1 MPSFLT
7 KSQIYD
13 IINRELPEGLF
24 SYSPDPSK
32 FYITSELDSYAF
44 TIAATYDTMKSIYD
58 NEFISTADEKISDF
72 EIMYFGTTS
81 VGLTLEEKR
90 NRIFAKIRSQAFV
103 SLWDILTYV
112 ASYVPEGTYVQ
123 ILENGKFGGFDSWS
137 LSQSELDLNTYL
149 GNVSPQQLYG
159 EDADL
164 VWTGDWQQGDP
175 IPTGV
180 YCDPNITQASVLG
193 MRDMAYSYE
202 IRIFGYELTGE
213 VLVNFQ
219 KDLELIQPVRSKYYI
234 AQNLVLADYYLTVDV
249 DNVGQFTQATLPF
262 GIKIAVD
269 CIAVDPTQTVT
280 GYKGRTYST

>member
-44 TIAATYDTMKSIYD
+44 TIAATYDTMKSIYE
-58 NEFISTADEKISDF
+58 NEFVTTANEKISDF
-72 EIMYFGTTS
+72 ELMYLGVIS
-81 VGLTLEEKR
+81 VSLSLEEKR
-90 NRIFAKIRSQAFV
+90 SRILAKIRTQAFV
-103 SLWDILTYV
+103 SLWDILTFV
-112 ASYVPEGTYVQ
+112 ASYLPEGTYVQ
-123 ILENGKFGGFDSWS
+123 ILENGKSGGYDSWS
-137 LSQSELDLNTYL
+137 LGYSQLDLSTYL
-149 GNVSPQQLYG
+149 GNVSLQQLYG

-164 VWTGDWQQGDP
+164 VWTGDWEQGDP
-175 IPTGV
+175 IPAGV
-180 YCDPNITQASVLG
+180 FCDPNITQASVIG

-213 VLVNFQ
+213 ILVNFQ
-219 KDLELIQPVRSKYYI
+219 KDLDVIHPVRSKYYI

-249 DNVGQFTQATLPF
+249 NNVDQFTQATLPF
-262 GIKIAVD
+262 GVKIAVN
-269 CIAVDPTQTVT
+269 CIAADSTQTT